1 MKHKQVS
8 GMFETSLCHFDI
20 YFFRCITIAGLAQL
34 LECLTAERKVVGLI
48 PGAGPIL
55 RVLK

>member
-20 YFFRCITIAGLAQL
+20 YFFMCITLQSLQG
-34 LECLTAERKVVGLI
+34 TVVKHKLMEE
-48 PGAGPIL
+48 
-55 RVLK
+55 